1 MRGKLQ
7 KSHYIYDYIEDIFY
21 RHLPAILYPFHIAM
35 ARLRRGMKY
44 NCKNKFG
51 RKWEAIHYAPK
62 PFYVKIYVHPF
73 PLKSSQIFEIMF
85 LIMILCMPLYYSLM
99 FILPNNGKHYSGLL
113 PNIKKK

>member
-62 PFYVKIYVHPF
+62 PFLCENVHSF
-73 PLKSSQIFEIMF
+73 QFESSQICVVIF
-85 LIMILCMPLYYSLM
+85 LILIQPWPL
-99 FILPNNGKHYSGLL
+99 
-113 PNIKKK
+113 